1 MRSLLNVPNNF
12 HIWFC
17 GGGAHLQFAGIPMN
31 FFHENADNKTA
42 NYTTTGWFSRL
53 AFSEAKKYCNP
64 HEIVKMTKDEKGQFI
79 LP

>member
-1 MRSLLNVPNNF
+1 MKIRDNIRSLLDVPNNF

-31 FFHENADNKTA
+31 FFHENADNKVA

-53 AFSEAKKYCNP
+53 AYSEAKKYCNP
-64 HEIVKMTKDEKGQFI
+64 H
-79 LP
+79 